1 MKTEH
6 FYVGFAD
13 DNQNRGQIYLNH
25 TLFANFFKCPSDWG
39 ASAGKFQVNRD
50 WIAGKIKYDG
60 ENLFDDIASMLK
72 YLQKWYCEKTETGF
86 YINRINDYMFLV
98 HKRPDGLYY
107 ASIEK
112 DLNILFFTAEF
123 KSDIEAISEV
133 IKIIERLETAQNKR

>member
-39 ASAGKFQVNRD
+39 TSAGKFQLNRD

-60 ENLFDDIASMLK
+60 KNIFESIPEMLSFLENWYRIKTSKCISEFNVGSYKIRIYKYIDGLFFGSLE
-72 YLQKWYCEKTETGF
+72 LNSNVLESTQKWE
-86 YINRINDYMFLV
+86 
-98 HKRPDGLYY
+98 
-107 ASIEK
+107 
-112 DLNILFFTAEF
+112 
-123 KSDIEAISEV
+123 SDIDVVFEINKL
-133 IKIIERLETAQNKR
+133 IKKWDSIQGR